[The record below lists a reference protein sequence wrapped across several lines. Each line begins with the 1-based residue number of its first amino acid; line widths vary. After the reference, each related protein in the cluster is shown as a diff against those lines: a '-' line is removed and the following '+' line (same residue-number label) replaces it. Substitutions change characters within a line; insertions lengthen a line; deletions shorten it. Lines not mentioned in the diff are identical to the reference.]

1 MLMIII
7 GVRSHLDIEMV
18 DWLYL
23 LVEGILDNGCLRY
36 SAPVSEG
43 LYHVVIHIA
52 LKIAT
57 F

>member
-1 MLMIII
+1 MIII

-23 LVEGILDNGCLRY
+23 LVEGILDNGGLRY
-36 SAPVSEG
+36 SAPVSKG

-52 LKIAT
+52 IKMAT
-57 F
+57 L